1 MYTRFIRWASDRVAD
16 QGVIALIVGRKP
28 ISKSAYNGF
37 RKIVTEEFS
46 EVWVVDLGGDVIENP
61 KLSGTKHN
69 VFGIKIGVAIVI
81 LVRKP
86 DRQGCK
92 IRYVRR
98 PELEV
103 AER

>member
-1 MYTRFIRWASDRVAD
+1 M
-16 QGVIALIVGRKP
+16 IALIVGRKP

-81 LVRKP
+81 LVESRIVKVVRYATF
-86 DRQGCK
+86 DRPTWNCK
-92 IRYVRR
+92 
-98 PELEV
+98 
-103 AER
+103 